1 MTTNNC
7 KSYFAYLNKLVY
19 KYNNANHRSSEKRP
33 IDASY
38 SDLTEEIETNPKAH
52 KLNVYDKMR
61 LSIKFTLN
69 IYQEKYLLSILC
81 LKLILRRKKLKI

>member
-1 MTTNNC
+1 MTTNHC

-19 KYNNANHRSSEKRP
+19 KYNNTNHGSSEKRP

-38 SDLTEEIETNPKAH
+38 SDLTEEIETNPKAQ

>member
-1 MTTNNC
+1 MTTNHC

-19 KYNNANHRSSEKRP
+19 KYNNTNHGSSEKRP

>member
-19 KYNNANHRSSEKRP
+19 KYNNTNHRSSEKRP
-33 IDASY
+33 IDPSY

>member
-19 KYNNANHRSSEKRP
+19 KYNNTNHGSSEKRP

-38 SDLTEEIETNPKAH
+38 SDLTEEIETNPKAQ

>member
-1 MTTNNC
+1 MTTNHC

-19 KYNNANHRSSEKRP
+19 NNTNHRSSEKRP
-33 IDASY
+33 IDARY
-38 SDLTEEIETNPKAH
+38 SDLTEEIETNPKAQ
-52 KLNVYDKMR
+52 KLKVYDKMR